1 MARHLP
7 PVYSP
12 VGLGAIVSSVFS
24 RRESSHTQLIGL
36 LGDHFD
42 AEHALLTGS
51 GTQALQL
58 AMSAALSEGTPVAL
72 PAYSCF
78 DLVSAAVGARA
89 PISFYDVD
97 PQTLTPD
104 LDSLERCVSE
114 GARTIVAGNLYGYPL
129 PWSELRKIAAHH
141 DAILIEDAAQGL
153 GSIGQG
159 TPAGKAGH
167 YTVLSFGRGKGW
179 TGGGGGAL
187 LVGGG
192 LDVPSLPPGTA
203 VSRLR
208 PAATSLAAWL
218 LGRPSLY
225 GIPASIPQLALGETV
240 YHPPRAP
247 GSISTFSAALARR
260 TRAASVDAIPL
271 RREQARRWAQE
282 ILDRDPN
289 GDRILPCL
297 PIGDFDS
304 ASSLRFAVRLQG
316 ADLTS
321 DTWDRLRRH
330 GVESGY
336 PVPLPRL
343 PEASG
348 LFKGDPTA
356 FPGAEALSASLVT
369 LPTHSWV
376 RDVDRTTVL
385 DLLTGSAS

>member
-12 VGLGAIVSSVFS
+12 VSLSAIVYSVFAG
-24 RRESSHTQLIGL
+24 RESSHNDLVGA

-58 AMSAALSEGTPVAL
+58 AISAAANEKVPVAL
-72 PAYSCF
+72 PSYSCF
-78 DLVSAAVGARA
+78 DLISAAVGADAR
-89 PISFYDVD
+89 ISFYDID
-97 PQTLTPD
+97 PQTLTPN
-104 LDSLERCVSE
+104 LDSLERCMAE

-129 PWSELRKIAAHH
+129 PWSELRDIAVHH

-159 TPAGKAGH
+159 TPAGRAGH

-192 LDVPSLPPGTA
+192 RDVPSFSTGLA

-225 GIPASIPQLALGETV
+225 GIPASIPQLGLGNTV

-247 GSISTFSAALARR
+247 VSISTFSAALARR
-260 TRAASVDAIPL
+260 THPASVEAIPL
-271 RREQARRWAQE
+271 RREQARRWAQR
-282 ILDRDPN
+282 ILDRDPK
-289 GDRILPCL
+289 GDRIQPCL

-304 ASSLRFAVRLQG
+304 ASCLRFAVRLRG
-316 ADLTS
+316 ADPTL

-343 PEASG
+343 PEASA
-348 LFKGDPTA
+348 LFEGDPAA
-356 FPGAEALSASLVT
+356 FPGAESLAEHLVT

-376 RDVDRTTVL
+376 RDGDRSAVL
-385 DLLTGSAS
+385 DLLTGPAA